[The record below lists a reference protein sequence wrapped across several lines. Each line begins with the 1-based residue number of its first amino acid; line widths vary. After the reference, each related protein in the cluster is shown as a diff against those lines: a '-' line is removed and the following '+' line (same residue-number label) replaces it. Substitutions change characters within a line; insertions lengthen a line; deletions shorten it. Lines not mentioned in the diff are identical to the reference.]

1 MATSV
6 LNDLRG
12 VYHRTW
18 WALMLRGLLGVAVG
32 VYIIARPLDSVAA
45 FALVIAFWALFT
57 GFVEIIQSFE
67 LKAMMKHWWVLLLA
81 GLVGVGFGVA
91 ALLNYPGLSLTFAVV
106 VVSWWL
112 LVTGILGTYAAVQQK
127 NLGLPWGW
135 TAAFGVLSILAGVF
149 AVFAPPVTLAA
160 IMGLIAGFAL
170 VSGVALIVGAFKLR
184 SVVNPAR

>member
-18 WALMLRGLLGVAVG
+18 WALMLRGLLGLAVG
-32 VYIIARPLDSVAA
+32 IYIIARPLDSVAA

-57 GFVEIIQSFE
+57 GFVEIVQAFE
-67 LKAMMKHWWVLLLA
+67 LKAMMKHWGVLLLA
-81 GLVGVGFGVA
+81 GLVGVGFGIA
-91 ALLNYPGLSLTFAVV
+91 ALFYYPGLSLTFAVV
-106 VVSWWL
+106 LVSWWL
-112 LVTGILGTYAAVQQK
+112 LVTGILGIYAALMQK
-127 NLGLPWGW
+127 NLGVQWGW
-135 TAAFGVLSILAGVF
+135 TATFGVLSVVAGVF
-149 AVFAPPVTLAA
+149 ALLAPPVTLAA

-184 SVVNPAR
+184 SVVHP